1 VASDGQEVS
10 VLYDE
15 PTPRPCI
22 PITGAIGGP
31 SPDGSSV
38 LAHVYLEY
46 ATIPAREEHEV
57 DAQGGVDFSKGSR
70 ITRGNVTRLVQA
82 TLAMSPEVAIRFGNW
97 LVQNGSNAM
106 EHRKKNQP

>member
-1 VASDGQEVS
+1 MADKGQIVS

-46 ATIPAREEHEV
+46 GTIPAREEHEMDAEGQV
-57 DAQGGVDFSKGSR
+57 DLTKGSR
-70 ITRGNVTRLVQA
+70 ISRGNVTRLVQA
-82 TLAMSPEVAIRFGNW
+82 TLSMSPEVAIRLGAW
-97 LVQNGSNAM
+97 LEQHGRGAI
-106 EHRKKNQP
+106 EHRKRNQP